1 MIDSSL
7 THNLEN
13 PARVERVSFSIL
25 AVVDALSPGV
35 SENYTDMEE
44 WKEKWEINQMIC

>member
-7 THNLEN
+7 AHNLEN
-13 PARVERVSFSIL
+13 SAGVETAGFYIL
-25 AVVDALSPGV
+25 AVVDAESN

>member
-1 MIDSSL
+1 MIDSYL
-7 THNLEN
+7 GHNLKNFTEM
-13 PARVERVSFSIL
+13 RWQCFHIL
-25 AVVDALSPGV
+25 AVADAELS